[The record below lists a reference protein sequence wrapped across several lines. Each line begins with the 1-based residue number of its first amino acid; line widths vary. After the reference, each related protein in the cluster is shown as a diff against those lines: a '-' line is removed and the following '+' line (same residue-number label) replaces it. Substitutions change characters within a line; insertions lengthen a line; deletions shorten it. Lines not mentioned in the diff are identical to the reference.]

1 VGSRTAPVQE
11 VIEHGRNGWL
21 TDFFDPEALAQQ
33 LAEVLQGGPEVQ
45 AAREAARA
53 TVVQRYDLLTHC
65 LPEGLRLLERVAA
78 RPRTAQP
85 V

>member
-33 LAEVLQGGPEVQ
+33 LAEVLQRGPEVQ
-45 AAREAARA
+45 ATREAARA
-53 TVVQRYDLLTHC
+53 TVVQRYDLLSHC
-65 LPEGLRLLERVAA
+65 LPAGLKLLERVAMQ
-78 RPRTAQP
+78 PRAAQP
-85 V
+85 A